1 MSAKR
6 SGRESSL
13 LECWMYN
20 FNDWAACVRQ
30 CLLIQNPVDEKIY
43 EQTWIQCSHLK
54 QYLYHCSYVTNP
66 TGRMCQWWFLSASCC
81 CGSLSLGCR
90 STVCSLISTFFK
102 WVTYEKRCLNNL
114 CGWTPP
120 HPMCGLW
127 PAPLFKQPLP
137 SPLHWTL
144 SYLQI
149 WLFGSVAPK
158 KHCCHSVL
166 QGAFIG
172 VIRVMTEEDG
182 SRTLGEDTHGA
193 YLTQPANSAST
204 WNSPACSHGNKETG
218 SAVSLADAFGAAH
231 SLNDGSPTRPLN
243 TSHTMSL
250 YHDG

>member
-1 MSAKR
+1 MVISQCKLLLWEFVF
-6 SGRESSL
+6 GMQKHSL
-13 LECWMYN
+13 LSDLHILQM
-20 FNDWAACVRQ
+20 
-30 CLLIQNPVDEKIY
+30 
-43 EQTWIQCSHLK
+43 SHLWEEVS
-54 QYLYHCSYVTNP
+54 QQPVRVNP
-66 TGRMCQWWFLSASCC
+66 
-81 CGSLSLGCR
+81 
-90 STVCSLISTFFK
+90 
-102 WVTYEKRCLNNL
+102 
-114 CGWTPP
+114 PP
-120 HPMCGLW
+120 SMMCGLW

-218 SAVSLADAFGAAH
+218 SSGWQCCFSVSLADAFGAAH